1 MVPLVRMSEVYL
13 IAAEC
18 ATDLSESIGYINEVR
33 KNRNCVDI
41 ELEDSDTEEDILE
54 YITAE
59 FAREVIGEGQLYFYY
74 KRHAMTEFIS
84 GTSFSYWGTTYTMD
98 LQNYV
103 WPLPKV
109 EIDKR
114 VTTN

>member
-1 MVPLVRMSEVYL
+1 MIPLLRLSEIYL

-18 ATDLSESIGYINEVR
+18 TSDKAEAIGYINSIR
-33 KNRNCVDI
+33 KERNCVDI
-41 ELEDSDTEEDILE
+41 TLKETDTDKTILD

-59 FAREVIGEGQLYFYY
+59 FAREVIGEGQLFFYY
-74 KRHAMTEFIS
+74 KRHAMETIAS
-84 GTSFSYWGTTYTMD
+84 GTSAIDKYNMTLSK
-98 LQNYV
+98 YV

-114 VTTN
+114 VTE